1 MTKWK
6 RLRRRKERKRTEE
19 LRGSKAE
26 EKPEEQTF
34 RLKQERERV
43 EFEKQLAL
51 TESEK
56 TSGNIQYSQE
66 TEKLDNTKN
75 SKPTTIL
82 AQIPRYAYLLAIFAL
97 LSGVFFPLITP
108 GIPFDHVIQGV
119 ATLFLG
125 LAGGILLFKAT
136 TSDNRRGILIA
147 IGFALI
153 TICLVLV
160 YHIKETFTSLY
171 F

>member
-6 RLRRRKERKRTEE
+6 RLRKLREKKRFEAE
-19 LRGSKAE
+19 VLRPKAE
-26 EKPEEQTF
+26 GEEVKQTEPEKI
-34 RLKQERERV
+34 
-43 EFEKQLAL
+43 
-51 TESEK
+51 SE
-56 TSGNIQYSQE
+56 NIQQSQE
-66 TEKLDNTKN
+66 IEKLDNTKN

-97 LSGVFFPLITP
+97 LAGIFFPLITP
-108 GIPFDHVIQGV
+108 GMSYDYVIQGT

-125 LAGGILLFKAT
+125 LIGGILLFKAI

-153 TICLVLV
+153 AISLTLI
-160 YHIKETFTSLY
+160 YHLQEAFRSLY

>member
-6 RLRRRKERKRTEE
+6 RLRKLREKKRFEAE
-19 LRGSKAE
+19 VLRPKAE
-26 EKPEEQTF
+26 GEEVKQTEPEKISENIQQS
-34 RLKQERERV
+34 QEI
-43 EFEKQLAL
+43 EKL
-51 TESEK
+51 ESTK
-56 TSGNIQYSQE
+56 TS
-66 TEKLDNTKN
+66 NT
-75 SKPTTIL
+75 TTVL

-108 GIPFDHVIQGV
+108 GIPFDYVIQGV

-153 TICLVLV
+153 AICLVSI
-160 YHIKETFTSLY
+160 YHTQETFSSLY

>member
-6 RLRRRKERKRTEE
+6 RLKKLREQKRFEAE
-19 LRGSKAE
+19 ALRPKAE
-26 EKPEEQTF
+26 REEVKQTEPEKIS
-34 RLKQERERV
+34 K
-43 EFEKQLAL
+43 
-51 TESEK
+51 
-56 TSGNIQYSQE
+56 NIQQSQE
-66 TEKLDNTKN
+66 IENLENTKT

-97 LSGVFFPLITP
+97 LTGVFFPLITP
-108 GIPFDHVIQGV
+108 GIPYDHVIQGT

-136 TSDNRRGILIA
+136 TSDTRQGIFIVV
-147 IGFALI
+147 GFALI
-153 TICLVLV
+153 TISLVLIYQLREV
-160 YHIKETFTSLY
+160 FVSHY

>member
-6 RLRRRKERKRTEE
+6 RLRKLREKKRFDAEV
-19 LRGSKAE
+19 LRPKAE
-26 EKPEEQTF
+26 REEAKQTEPEKIS
-34 RLKQERERV
+34 K
-43 EFEKQLAL
+43 
-51 TESEK
+51 
-56 TSGNIQYSQE
+56 NIQQSQE
-66 TEKLDNTKN
+66 TEKLESTKT

-82 AQIPRYAYLLAIFAL
+82 AQIPRYAYLLAISAL

-108 GIPFDHVIQGV
+108 GIPYDYVIQGT

-125 LAGGILLFKAT
+125 LAGGILLFKST

-153 TICLVLV
+153 AICLVLI
-160 YHIKETFTSLY
+160 YHIQESFSSLY

>member
-6 RLRRRKERKRTEE
+6 RLRKLREKKRFGAEA
-19 LRGSKAE
+19 LRPKAE
-26 EKPEEQTF
+26 REEAKQTEPEKIS
-34 RLKQERERV
+34 K
-43 EFEKQLAL
+43 
-51 TESEK
+51 
-56 TSGNIQYSQE
+56 NIQQSQE
-66 TEKLDNTKN
+66 TEKLESTKT

-82 AQIPRYAYLLAIFAL
+82 AQIPRYAYLLAISAL

-108 GIPFDHVIQGV
+108 GIPYDHVIQGT

-125 LAGGILLFKAT
+125 LAGGILLFKST

-153 TICLVLV
+153 AISLALI
-160 YHIKETFTSLY
+160 YHLQETFRSV
-171 F
+171 FF

>member
-6 RLRRRKERKRTEE
+6 RLRKLREKKRLETET
-19 LRGSKAE
+19 LRPKAE
-26 EKPEEQTF
+26 GEEVKQTEPEKI
-34 RLKQERERV
+34 
-43 EFEKQLAL
+43 
-51 TESEK
+51 SE
-56 TSGNIQYSQE
+56 NIQQSQKIN
-66 TEKLDNTKN
+66 KLDNTKN
-75 SKPTTIL
+75 SNPTTIL
-82 AQIPRYAYLLAIFAL
+82 ALIPRYAYLLAIFAL

-108 GIPFDHVIQGV
+108 GIPFDYVIQGV

-125 LAGGILLFKAT
+125 LVGGIVLFKAT

-153 TICLVLV
+153 AISLVLIYQLREV
-160 YHIKETFTSLY
+160 FISHY